1 MLSHI
6 NLPQEMVR
14 REDDNDYSKWF
25 FTLDSNYTSIKEGV
39 NKITARLSCL
49 PNVVGDTNN
58 ITKWYSINVTGT
70 GTAEISNSTAT
81 LPPAPSSPVVNPSAS
96 VESEVYPHPDSDVSG
111 KQDAND
117 RFGEE
122 IENLKDRILEQ
133 AEENL
138 REQGIE
144 LNLR

>member
-1 MLSHI
+1 
-6 NLPQEMVR
+6 
-14 REDDNDYSKWF
+14 
-25 FTLDSNYTSIKEGV
+25 
-39 NKITARLSCL
+39 
-49 PNVVGDTNN
+49 
-58 ITKWYSINVTGT
+58 
-70 GTAEISNSTAT
+70 
-81 LPPAPSSPVVNPSAS
+81 